1 MTVQERV
8 VATMM
13 APEQKTLEEGA
24 MVHKERWEEVRRRY
38 FQERN
43 AIAEIARGLDMD
55 RKTVR
60 RCVREEQWQPY
71 QRVRGGP
78 MLLSGHEEY
87 LRQRAEEVGYSAQ
100 ILYQELRARG
110 YRGSYETVKLFVRP
124 LRTRASS
131 AEQTLKR
138 FETAPGH
145 QSQIDWG
152 QARVYFG
159 GRGVTVHLFVLTL
172 GYSRRSFYRA
182 YPNEQLG
189 AFLEAHEGAFEHF
202 GGHTR
207 EHLYDRTRTVCRPGE
222 SGRASWNV
230 TFLAFAEYWGFEPR
244 LCQPYRARTK
254 GKVESGVK
262 YVKRNF
268 LPGRH
273 FRDQSDFDA
282 QLSEW
287 TATVADVRLHG
298 TTHERPIDRFE
309 RERAQLI
316 ACAGQPGFRLECPV
330 ARIVASDYLVSVDTN
345 HYSVPFGLIGETVEV
360 KRQGEH
366 LHILYQGEEVAT
378 HARLTGKHQL
388 CVLPEHGPGAIAR
401 NARLRYSSAGASAP
415 RGVDNA
421 EVEVRDLSVYEQL
434 LERVGLEVMP

>member
-38 FQERN
+38 FQERK

-60 RCVREEQWQPY
+60 RCVHEEQWQPY
-71 QRVRGGP
+71 HRVRGGP
-78 MLLSGHEEY
+78 TLLSAHEEY

-100 ILYQELRARG
+100 ILYQDLRARG

-131 AEQTLKR
+131 GEQTLKR

-222 SGRASWNV
+222 SGRATWNV

-268 LPGRH
+268 ILYLPEALHPCNPGSCLGATSAIRAISTRSCPNGRP
-273 FRDQSDFDA
+273 RWRMCGSTA
-282 QLSEW
+282 PRTSGPS
-287 TATVADVRLHG
+287 TAT
-298 TTHERPIDRFE
+298 
-309 RERAQLI
+309 
-316 ACAGQPGFRLECPV
+316 
-330 ARIVASDYLVSVDTN
+330 SVS
-345 HYSVPFGLIGETVEV
+345 
-360 KRQGEH
+360 
-366 LHILYQGEEVAT
+366 
-378 HARLTGKHQL
+378 
-388 CVLPEHGPGAIAR
+388 AR
-401 NARLRYSSAGASAP
+401 NSSPVLASRASAWSAP
-415 RGVDNA
+415 WPA
-421 EVEVRDLSVYEQL
+421 SS
-434 LERVGLEVMP
+434 PATIW

>member
-38 FQERN
+38 FQERK

-60 RCVREEQWQPY
+60 RCVHEEQWQPY

-78 MLLSGHEEY
+78 TLLSAHEEY

-100 ILYQELRARG
+100 ILYQDLRARG
-110 YRGSYETVKLFVRP
+110 YRGSYETVK
-124 LRTRASS
+124 
-131 AEQTLKR
+131 
-138 FETAPGH
+138 
-145 QSQIDWG
+145 
-152 QARVYFG
+152 
-159 GRGVTVHLFVLTL
+159 LFVLTL

-222 SGRASWNV
+222 SGRGDLS
-230 TFLAFAEYWGFEPR
+230 G
-244 LCQPYRARTK
+244 LCGVLGLRAT
-254 GKVESGVK
+254 VVSALSGAYQRQGGVG
-262 YVKRNF
+262 REIRQAQF
-268 LPGRH
+268 PAWARH

-345 HYSVPFGLIGETVEV
+345 RYSVPFGLIGETVEV

-366 LHILYQGEEVAT
+366 LHILYQGEVVAT

-401 NARLRYSSAGASAP
+401 NARLRYSSASAP
-415 RGVDNA
+415 RSVDNA